1 VTSHTDNRG
10 SATDNLELSKQRLNE
25 VVSYMVTTGIEAQ
38 RIQPFAYVE
47 SRPRAPNATL
57 DGRERNRRIEIE
69 VTERLP

>member
-1 VTSHTDNRG
+1 
-10 SATDNLELSKQRLNE
+10 
-25 VVSYMVTTGIEAQ
+25 VVSYMVMTGIEAQ
-38 RIQPFAYVE
+38 RIQPFAYGE